1 MTKSPTK
8 VPRLRS
14 DEAAEAF
21 LANDLSR
28 LDYSA
33 FKRVTFEVQPKSERV
48 NMRLPKPLLDAVK
61 ARAGTEGIPYQR
73 YIRKALENSLALGGS
88 RVRGRKA
95 G

>member
-14 DEAAEAF
+14 DEEAEAF

-28 LDYSA
+28 LDYST

-48 NMRLPKPLLDAVK
+48 NMRVPKPLLDAVK
-61 ARAGTEGIPYQR
+61 ARAGSEGIPYQR
-73 YIRKALENSLALGGS
+73 YIRKALENSLAFGGL
-88 RVRGRKA
+88 RARAKKVG
-95 G
+95 